1 MGSIDHIFSSM
12 EPFIRDYGALAIF
25 VILTFESIGVPLPG
39 KSLLIFGSALAARG
53 EMSFSGL
60 LISAWIG
67 GVVGDNIGY
76 AIGRK
81 FGRKVILQ
89 YGEKIGLNNNR
100 LMQVEAVVRKYGPF
114 TVMFARFF
122 NGLRQLNGV
131 VAGTA
136 EMNWWKFLLCNAI
149 GCALWVAT
157 WGFGGRYI
165 AEHVPKF
172 DSLSKVL
179 GLIAAATVVVVL
191 IVLLFKHMQSKRR
204 RS

>member
-12 EPFIRDYGALAIF
+12 EP
-25 VILTFESIGVPLPG
+25 
-39 KSLLIFGSALAARG
+39 GSALAARG

-60 LISAWIG
+60 PISAWIG

-122 NGLRQLNGV
+122 NGLRLS
-131 VAGTA
+131 TA
-136 EMNWWKFLLCNAI
+136 AMSMSPT
-149 GCALWVAT
+149 GP
-157 WGFGGRYI
+157 R
-165 AEHVPKF
+165 
-172 DSLSKVL
+172 LSKESAPRPFHY
-179 GLIAAATVVVVL
+179 GIRGRGGT
-191 IVLLFKHMQSKRR
+191 I
-204 RS
+204 